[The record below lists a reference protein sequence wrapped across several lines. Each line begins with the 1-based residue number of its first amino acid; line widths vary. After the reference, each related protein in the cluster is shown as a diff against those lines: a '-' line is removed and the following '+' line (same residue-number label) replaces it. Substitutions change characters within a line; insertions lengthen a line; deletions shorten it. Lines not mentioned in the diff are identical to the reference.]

1 MRSTRLVFHLSLAL
15 VIAQAAPTRSQT
27 TPDPTAPRQTLLLDA
42 DWKFHRGGA
51 QRAERPEYDDGEWR
65 TVELPHDWSIEDV
78 PGTESPFD
86 RNAVGQV
93 STGFTVGGTGW
104 YRKRFTLPESARGK
118 RVVIQFDGVY
128 MNADVWINGE
138 SLGTHPYGYTS
149 FWYDITKHVKLSET
163 EAASDVGAAFRRPKA
178 AKNVLA
184 VKVRNEGENS
194 RWYSGSGIYRHV
206 WLRILEPVHVAQW
219 GTAITTADVS
229 AASAKVRVATRVEN
243 QTAAAVDAVLTTR
256 LVAADGRE
264 VGSTSSRQSLG
275 ANGGSQFTH
284 DLVVNNPALWSIES
298 PSLYTAVSELR
309 SSERLVDRVETTFGI
324 RSVTFDAVSGFSLN
338 GKPMKLK
345 GGCVH
350 HDHGPLGAKSYDRAE
365 ERRIELLKGSGFN
378 AVRSAHNPP
387 APAFLDAADRL
398 GMLVIDEAFDMWQDP
413 KNPHDYSLYFEE
425 SWQKDV
431 QSMVDRDRNHPSVIA
446 WSIGNEIPGMDTPRV
461 VDTAKTLAAFVRK
474 MDPARPVLAAVN
486 NLNPKKDPFMGAVDI
501 AGYNYGSGG
510 DHLKESIFKMDHAR
524 VPSRLMMQT
533 ESYPLEAFQSWMDVL
548 DHPWVLGDFVWTA
561 VDYLGEA
568 SIGWRGYWQEGTF
581 FPWNVA
587 FCGDIDICGW
597 KRPQSYY
604 RDTLWKEDQLSV
616 FVTPPVPSFPENPTR
631 ESWSKW
637 HWFDAVAHWNWKG
650 YEGRPLTVT
659 AYSSYEEA
667 ELVVNGRALGR
678 KKTDRSTRFM
688 AAWEVPYQ
696 PGEVKAIGYRNGK
709 PQGTA
714 LLKSAGDVAHI
725 ALTADRDRIRADG
738 QDLSYVTIELT
749 DSAGT
754 RNPGAE
760 NLLTFEIDGPG
771 TLVAVGNANPV
782 SLESYQRPA
791 RRAWQGR
798 ALAIVKSGRKPGTIR
813 LKVSSAALPAAE
825 IAIAVQPYG
834 LPHIR

>member
-1 MRSTRLVFHLSLAL
+1 
-15 VIAQAAPTRSQT
+15 
-27 TPDPTAPRQTLLLDA
+27 
-42 DWKFHRGGA
+42 
-51 QRAERPEYDDGEWR
+51 
-65 TVELPHDWSIEDV
+65 
-78 PGTESPFD
+78 
-86 RNAVGQV
+86 
-93 STGFTVGGTGW
+93 
-104 YRKRFTLPESARGK
+104 
-118 RVVIQFDGVY
+118 
-128 MNADVWINGE
+128 
-138 SLGTHPYGYTS
+138 
-149 FWYDITKHVKLSET
+149 
-163 EAASDVGAAFRRPKA
+163 
-178 AKNVLA
+178 
-184 VKVRNEGENS
+184 
-194 RWYSGSGIYRHV
+194 
-206 WLRILEPVHVAQW
+206 
-219 GTAITTADVS
+219 
-229 AASAKVRVATRVEN
+229 
-243 QTAAAVDAVLTTR
+243 
-256 LVAADGRE
+256 
-264 VGSTSSRQSLG
+264 
-275 ANGGSQFTH
+275 
-284 DLVVNNPALWSIES
+284 
-298 PSLYTAVSELR
+298 
-309 SSERLVDRVETTFGI
+309 
-324 RSVTFDAVSGFSLN
+324 
-338 GKPMKLK
+338 
-345 GGCVH
+345 
-350 HDHGPLGAKSYDRAE
+350 
-365 ERRIELLKGSGFN
+365 
-378 AVRSAHNPP
+378 
-387 APAFLDAADRL
+387 
-398 GMLVIDEAFDMWQDP
+398 
-413 KNPHDYSLYFEE
+413 
-425 SWQKDV
+425 
-431 QSMVDRDRNHPSVIA
+431 
-446 WSIGNEIPGMDTPRV
+446 
-461 VDTAKTLAAFVRK
+461 
-474 MDPARPVLAAVN
+474 
-486 NLNPKKDPFMGAVDI
+486 
-501 AGYNYGSGG
+501 
-510 DHLKESIFKMDHAR
+510 
-524 VPSRLMMQT
+524 
-533 ESYPLEAFQSWMDVL
+533 
-548 DHPWVLGDFVWTA
+548 VLGDFVWTA

-782 SLESYQRPA
+782 SLESYQHPA